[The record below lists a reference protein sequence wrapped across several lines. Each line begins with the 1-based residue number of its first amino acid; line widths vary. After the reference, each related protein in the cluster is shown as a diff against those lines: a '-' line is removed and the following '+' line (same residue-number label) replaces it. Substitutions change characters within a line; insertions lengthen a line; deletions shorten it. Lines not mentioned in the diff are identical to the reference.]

1 MKIIQQDEKI
11 IACIGKDETNERR
24 IMNMKMIESIQENGV
39 TDFEVD
45 SENPRLYSESGLL
58 YGKKK
63 TMPNGETRLTL
74 IAAPPDKKGT
84 VKVAYGTEIIAGDAF
99 TDSKASKVI
108 LPKTVTSIAPDAF
121 NNCKN
126 LKEVVLSEGLTYIGE
141 CAFRMCPLLDN
152 ITIPDTVLD
161 IMANAFCESPLRNLK
176 FQNRPQECNNRLKIA
191 YGAFGWCHAD
201 EIELPYRLVS
211 LSDNNFVKVR
221 RVVINCYDTS
231 DIEPI
236 LNALIVRNF
245 VPLDEASDYYD
256 PKCNC
261 ALEVCIGG
269 VNVYIPKIMDGYVKG
284 KFLENISDAMQ
295 LIEKPLNE
303 KLHDLQI
310 YAMDAAETPLDASY
324 DAAMKVYC
332 NTEDRA
338 IKEKAKKILQTHSQ
352 NIIQAFYK
360 SEDVKKLMDYLK
372 FGLHNMKDI
381 EVVLENDFRTDAAD
395 MNACMLQALGNSPCK
410 QKFLL

>member
-1 MKIIQQDEKI
+1 M
-11 IACIGKDETNERR
+11 ER
-24 IMNMKMIESIQENGV
+24 
-39 TDFEVD
+39 D
-45 SENPRLYSESGLL
+45 
-58 YGKKK
+58 
-63 TMPNGETRLTL
+63 
-74 IAAPPDKKGT
+74 
-84 VKVAYGTEIIAGDAF
+84 
-99 TDSKASKVI
+99 
-108 LPKTVTSIAPDAF
+108 
-121 NNCKN
+121 
-126 LKEVVLSEGLTYIGE
+126 
-141 CAFRMCPLLDN
+141 
-152 ITIPDTVLD
+152 
-161 IMANAFCESPLRNLK
+161 
-176 FQNRPQECNNRLKIA
+176 
-191 YGAFGWCHAD
+191 
-201 EIELPYRLVS
+201 
-211 LSDNNFVKVR
+211 
-221 RVVINCYDTS
+221 
-231 DIEPI
+231 
-236 LNALIVRNF
+236 
-245 VPLDEASDYYD
+245 
-256 PKCNC
+256 
-261 ALEVCIGG
+261 
-269 VNVYIPKIMDGYVKG
+269 VKG